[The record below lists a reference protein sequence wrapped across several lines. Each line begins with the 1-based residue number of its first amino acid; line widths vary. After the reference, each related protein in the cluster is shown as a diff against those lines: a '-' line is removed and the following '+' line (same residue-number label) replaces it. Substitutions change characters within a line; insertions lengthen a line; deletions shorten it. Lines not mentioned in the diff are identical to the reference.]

1 MVRRLLLILLILA
14 ALHSQT
20 RAQQPE
26 RVLVWVN
33 GDFAWYSLS
42 LRSLTPIST
51 SGQNDFPVIS
61 PDGTTIAYRTIPP
74 DAVEL
79 LEDADELPAQLPNDI
94 FLIDL
99 STQVSEAITR
109 QPTAE
114 DEIIIRSRP
123 GWSPDGRYLVW
134 AEVRM
139 PGEVYVLVM
148 HDMDTEQAQ
157 EVNLT
162 LSPQS
167 TQPAPPAVI
176 PGQNAIAVEDFEFV
190 EDDEVAHIQ
199 YRIYDY
205 AGSFLTTLI
214 PREQPTEE
222 DYFPRA
228 ALWIQDGSSEVL
240 GVIFDSAVWHLMS
253 ADSQREYVGSIDLIS
268 PSGASLPIFF
278 TEVDGNMRFVVDM
291 PLNPDA
297 AMVSLDRISLGEN
310 GEWFAYIIPRPDRTV
325 WVGPTG
331 NSIMMG
337 EFDAVVGSYPRWRL
351 P

>member
-1 MVRRLLLILLILA
+1 MLRRLLLILLILA

-42 LRSLTPIST
+42 LRSLTPITT

-61 PDGTTIAYRTIPP
+61 PDGTTIAYRSIPP

-79 LEDADELPAQLPNDI
+79 LEDAEELPAQLPNDI
-94 FLIDL
+94 SLMDL
-99 STQVSEAITR
+99 RTEASESITR

-114 DEIIIRSRP
+114 DEVIICSRP
-123 GWSPDGRYLVW
+123 AWSPDGRYLVW

-139 PGEVYVLVM
+139 PGEAYVLVIQ
-148 HDMDTEQAQ
+148 DMETESTQV
-157 EVNLT
+157 VNLT

-176 PGQNAIAVEDFEFV
+176 PGENAIAVEDFEFV
-190 EDDEVAHIQ
+190 QDDEVAHIQ

-205 AGSFLTTLI
+205 AGSLLTTLI

-228 ALWIQDGSSEVL
+228 TLWIQDGNTEVL
-240 GVIFDSAVWHLMS
+240 GVLFDSAVWHLMN
-253 ADSQREYVGSIDLIS
+253 ADSQREYVGSIELMP
-268 PSGASLPIFF
+268 PSGPALPIFF

-291 PLNPDA
+291 LLKPDA

-310 GEWFAYIIPRPDRTV
+310 GEWFTYIIPRPDRTI
-325 WVGPTG
+325 WVGSTG
-331 NSIMMG
+331 NSIIIG
-337 EFDAVVGSYPRWRL
+337 EFDAVVGSYPRWRI